1 MRQGSLTRKRAA
13 FAVLAAAALLAAGC
27 GRAGSSGSPTA
38 TDSPSAAVQT
48 TPGSFGD
55 LKHVC
60 HPGGA
65 TGATDQG
72 VTSSQITV
80 GVLTDVGFTKDPQLL
95 NLARVF
101 TSWCNAA
108 GGIDGRKLVAD
119 IHDTQL
125 FNVVQ
130 ATTKACAAD
139 FALAGGSAAFDGLA
153 VKTRLSCLLPEF
165 PAQTV
170 MQQDQGAGLQI
181 YPITY
186 GYSYS
191 PFVGYWSWLL
201 KQAYPG
207 SASSVGI
214 FYGNASVAQISAE
227 EAAEALKGEGAT
239 MTFNESFPPVGVPD
253 WTPYAEAIK
262 NKGVKGLVFYG
273 EPQQLAA
280 LELTLTN
287 IGYKLDWIDTDPN
300 AYGSSFIQL
309 AGKALS
315 FQHNYANIDAV
326 YPVEKAPDNPAT
338 QQVLSLY
345 ARYAPG
351 QPVTLQALQ
360 GFSAWLIFAVS
371 AEACGSDLTRKCLY
385 EAALKQADWT
395 GGGLTAPVDLARP
408 DSPPDCFDVE
418 EATPNGWQPAS
429 FGANRGPYRCGIPV
443 YKYKGNYGQPVTLAD
458 VGKSLSDLK

>member
-1 MRQGSLTRKRAA
+1 MGHGSLTTNRAA
-13 FAVLAAAALLAAGC
+13 LAVLAAVALLAAGC
-27 GRAGSSGSPTA
+27 GRAGSGSGSA
-38 TDSPSAAVQT
+38 TTPSPSGAAQAA
-48 TPGSFGD
+48 PGSFGD
-55 LKHVC
+55 LKDVC

-80 GVLTDVGFTKDPQLL
+80 GVLSDVGFTKDPQLL
-95 NLARVF
+95 DLARVF

-130 ATTKACAAD
+130 AMTKACAAD

-153 VKTRLSCLLPEF
+153 VKARLSCLLPEF

-170 MQQDQGAGLQI
+170 MQQNQGAGLQV

-191 PFVGYWSWLL
+191 PFAGYFSWLL

-214 FYGNASVAQISAE
+214 FYGNASVAQISAA
-227 EAAEALKGEGAT
+227 EAAEALRGEGAT
-239 MTFNESFPPVGVPD
+239 MTFNESFPPVGVSD

-262 NKGVKGLVFYG
+262 NKGVRGLVFYG

-280 LELTLTN
+280 LELMLTN

-300 AYGSSFIQL
+300 AYGSVFIQL
-309 AGKALS
+309 AGRALS

-326 YPVEKAPDNPAT
+326 YPTEMAADNPAT

-345 ARYAPG
+345 QKYAPG
-351 QPVTLQALQ
+351 RPVMLQALQ
-360 GFSAWLIFAVS
+360 GFSAWLVFAVS

-385 EAALKQADWT
+385 EAALRQTGWT
-395 GGGLTAPVDLARP
+395 GGGLTASVDLARP
-408 DSPPDCFDVE
+408 DSPPTCFDAE
-418 EATPNGWQPAS
+418 EATPNGWRPAS
-429 FGANRGPYRCGIPV
+429 FGANHGPYRCGIPV
-443 YKYKGNYGQPVTLAD
+443 YKYKVNYGQPVTLAD